1 MGYEKL
7 DLYFPYFMFT
17 YGVFMT
23 LVLQSERLMKWA
35 QAHFPAELVER
46 LNGAKVLGALSLWL
60 GGLWILQN
68 LWFA

>member
-7 DLYFPYFMFT
+7 DLYFPYLMFT

-23 LVLQSERLMKWA
+23 LILQSERLMKWA
-35 QAHFPAELVER
+35 HEHFPAELVER
-46 LNGAKVLGALSLWL
+46 LSGAKVLGALSLWL